1 MKITDI
7 KQQVKRQGR
16 YSIFVDDKYSFSLS
30 EGELAGSNIRIG
42 KEYTEEDFEQLKQT
56 AVLDKARM
64 RVLDL
69 LARRPRSEWE
79 IKDYL
84 KRKDYGSS
92 TIEEVVNSLS
102 EYGYIDDDKFARAW
116 VDNRRLL
123 KSVSKRKLWTELKQK
138 HIADDVIK
146 IVLEDD
152 ATDER
157 QVIRDLVSK
166 KRQQT
171 RYQDDTKLMQYLSR
185 QGFKYDDIKAEMS
198 SDN

>member
-1 MKITDI
+1 MKVTDI
-7 KQQVKRQGR
+7 KQQVKRQAR
-16 YSIFVDDKYSFSLS
+16 YSIFVDNKYSFSLS
-30 EGELAGSNIRIG
+30 ESELMSSGIKIG
-42 KEYTEEDFEQLKQT
+42 KEYSKEDFDKLKQT
-56 AVLDKARM
+56 AVLDKAYM

-69 LARRPRSEWE
+69 LARRARSEWE
-79 IKDYL
+79 IRDYL
-84 KRKDYGSS
+84 KHKDYD
-92 TIEEVVNSLS
+92 NSAIDQIINKLT
-102 EYGYIDDDKFARAW
+102 EKGYIDDQKFARAW

-138 HIADDVIK
+138 HVADDIIK

-157 QVIRDLVSK
+157 QVIRDLVAK